1 MSQGTAVLFV
11 SKEAKLCIDVIHLVI
26 ETIRNKSK
34 KGKIGRFP
42 FHFSLLN
49 WRYRAKDRTSSTQRK
64 RRWLEI
70 VTLVSVPVSI
80 LRSRGY

>member
-42 FHFSLLN
+42 FHFSVE
-49 WRYRAKDRTSSTQRK
+49 
-64 RRWLEI
+64 LEI
-70 VTLVSVPVSI
+70 QSKRQDFFHTEKEKVA
-80 LRSRGY
+80 